1 MKTKEQQR
9 LRRLFGQDA
18 KVWAM
23 LLQSAL
29 VGLIVF
35 CLLWVYHR
43 TGEVGLGEMTLNF
56 ERTNTFHQT
65 VEDIVRHKV
74 QYAQNLELFETDG
87 MYDEQKQIDIRQ
99 YASGITDPA
108 NSNVNTAYS
117 ISSLLQFADNGAE
130 EMNARITRLLREGRD
145 EASVGEALE
154 ADSLSL
160 ETILPV
166 SGMSLAD
173 YASLSSNP
181 ARSTLEYYRLLTD
194 CATDIANRYSQYT
207 EDTREDSPNAVEA
220 PSNVHYYI
228 ENTNT
233 RQRYSNMGVNSLSA
247 ARTLVGRQADWT
259 FLFEG
264 ERSFNIMVADPE
276 YTLSEDSSQ
285 YFLQKRFTGT
295 GEKVLLAVDLN
306 YPIGDSLQRA
316 SAQHKQGKPYLYGA
330 LGLSALLCLILIILF
345 IWSLNTN
352 GRQEPG
358 GRICLEPFDQIPT
371 EIAAGLCL
379 IVALGW
385 LLLVR
390 QVRREVLMPDFLHR
404 LSLPVMAAVEY
415 LILLLAL
422 LSFIRR
428 WRASTLWS
436 NSVCCAVVLG
446 TRQVYSARARSQ
458 RLLVTFF
465 LYCIFNIVF
474 LKIGGVPGMLMFV
487 VMNAGTLL
495 YLMRDAVGNQNVR
508 EGLKQISTG
517 RLDYRIRTD
526 VLSGE
531 SREMGQAVNEM
542 GDGLQQAV
550 EKMLKG
556 ERAKAELITNLS
568 HDIKTPLTS
577 IINYVDLLKRERIQ
591 NERAQEYIHILE
603 QKSARL
609 KSLTEDLLEVSRIS
623 SGSIELHQE
632 PILLPMF
639 IRQICGECE
648 EILEKRNI
656 TWQLELPSEQIWIE
670 TDGSQLFRVFEN
682 LTGNIGKY
690 AKEGTKAIVKLS
702 ADEATARITL
712 ENESQDPITFTG
724 EELQERFTRGDT
736 SRKTEGSGLGLA
748 IAGSLC
754 SLLGGTFRVDVTK
767 ETFCAVLT
775 FPRAADPGKKAGA

>member
-1 MKTKEQQR
+1 MEKKEQQR
-9 LRRLFGQDA
+9 LRRLFMPDA
-18 KVWAM
+18 KIWAM
-23 LLQSAL
+23 LLQSVLA
-29 VGLIVF
+29 GLIVF

-43 TGEVGLGEMTLNF
+43 TGEVGLGEMTMNF

-108 NSNVNTAYS
+108 NSNVNTVYS

-130 EMNARITRLLREGRD
+130 EMNARIARLLREGKD
-145 EASVGEALE
+145 EAAIGEALE
-154 ADSLSL
+154 ADALSL
-160 ETILPV
+160 ETVLPA

-173 YASLSSNP
+173 YASLGSNP
-181 ARSTLEYYRLLTD
+181 ARSTLEYYRLLAD
-194 CATDIANRYSQYT
+194 CARDVAKRYSQYM

-233 RQRYSNMGVNSLSA
+233 RQRYSNMGVNSLGA
-247 ARTLVGRQADWT
+247 ARTLVQRQAGWT

-316 SAQHKQGKPYLYGA
+316 STAHRRGKPYLYAA
-330 LGLSALLCLILIILF
+330 LGLSALFSLLLIILF
-345 IWSLNTN
+345 IWSLYTN
-352 GRQEPG
+352 GRREPG
-358 GRICLEPFDQIPT
+358 GKICLEPFDQIPT
-371 EIAAGLCL
+371 EIAAGLSL

-390 QVRREVLMPDFLHR
+390 QARRELQMPAFLHR
-404 LSLPVMAAVEY
+404 LSLPVMAGVEY

-428 WRASTLWS
+428 WRAMTLWS
-436 NSVCCAVVLG
+436 NSVCSAVVLG

-458 RLLVTFF
+458 RLLATFL
-465 LYCIFNIVF
+465 LYCISNIVF

-577 IINYVDLLKRERIQ
+577 IINYVDLLKREQIQ
-591 NERAQEYIHILE
+591 NESAQEYIHILE

-623 SGSIELHQE
+623 SGSIELHPE

-639 IRQICGECE
+639 IRQVCGECE
-648 EILEKRNI
+648 EILEKRGI
-656 TWQLELPSEQIWIE
+656 TWKLELPAEQIWIE

-690 AKEGTKAIVKLS
+690 AKEGTAARVKLS
-702 ADEATARITL
+702 ADETTALITL
-712 ENESQDPITFTG
+712 ENESQDPITYTG

-754 SLLGGTFRVDVTK
+754 SLLGGTFRVDVTR

-775 FPRAADPGKKAGA
+775 FPRAAGPKKP